1 MSQQSERGRFLMLLS
16 YSRKKKNRT
25 QEIIKWRKWRE
36 EKERD
41 EDERWH
47 LEIETWEGLGETM
60 MTEFKG
66 SKVHL

>member
-1 MSQQSERGRFLMLLS
+1 MLLS
-16 YSRKKKNRT
+16 YSKKKNRT
-25 QEIIKWRKWRE
+25 QEIIKWRE

>member
-1 MSQQSERGRFLMLLS
+1 MLLS

-25 QEIIKWRKWRE
+25 QEIIKWRE